1 MTLDPYL
8 GIEVW
13 CDIIQ
18 DSVYQSVARLP
29 VTVRELQL
37 APFWW
42 RHTILQSSDFDR
54 LCLAT
59 KQAKLSINF
68 VTRLVVENRPPRSR

>member
-8 GIEVW
+8 GIGVQ

-18 DSVYQSVARLP
+18 GSVYQSVARLP

-37 APFWW
+37 APFLGI
-42 RHTILQSSDFDR
+42 HTNLQSSDFGH

-59 KQAKLSINF
+59 KQANSGIYF
-68 VTRLVVENRPPRSR
+68 DIYSCVRVSQV

>member
-18 DSVYQSVARLP
+18 NSVYQSVARLP
-29 VTVRELQL
+29 VTVREITIS
-37 APFWW
+37 
-42 RHTILQSSDFDR
+42 TILVD
-54 LCLAT
+54 
-59 KQAKLSINF
+59 INHF
-68 VTRLVVENRPPRSR
+68 TI

>member
-13 CDIIQ
+13 CDNNQ
-18 DSVYQSVARLP
+18 DSVYQSVARLT

-37 APFWW
+37 TPFWW
-42 RHTILQSSDFDR
+42 IHTILQSSDLGH

-59 KQAKLSINF
+59 KEAKLSINC
-68 VTRLVVENRPPRSR
+68 VPRLVVENRAPRS

>member
-1 MTLDPYL
+1 
-8 GIEVW
+8 
-13 CDIIQ
+13 
-18 DSVYQSVARLP
+18 VARLP

-42 RHTILQSSDFDR
+42 IHTNLQSSGFGH
-54 LCLAT
+54 LFLVT

-68 VTRLVVENRPPRSR
+68 VTRLVVETRAPRSW